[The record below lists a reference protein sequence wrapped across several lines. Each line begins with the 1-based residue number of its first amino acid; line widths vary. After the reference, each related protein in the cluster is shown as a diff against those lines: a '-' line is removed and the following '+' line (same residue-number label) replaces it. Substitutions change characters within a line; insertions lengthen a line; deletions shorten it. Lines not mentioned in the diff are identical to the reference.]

1 MYCSNCGKGLYED
14 DKFCVNCGAPV
25 KTRELERE
33 SDGLAPFL
41 NSAAPNPHPEQ
52 ARRNTAEPFEED
64 YSLFIG
70 KRAEEYLLLWK
81 EDRHWNW
88 PAFLFGGY
96 WLLYRGMYLYFL
108 LYLICL
114 SLLVNVI
121 RYLTFP
127 AYYLSNG
134 VVWTVIAAHFVL
146 QVVFAAFANQIYFHH
161 AQRKIRSLNVRFD
174 RYPDLRKEKIESAGE
189 TSLYIPIA
197 LAVLPILI
205 GIVSFLLYTAHI
217 YKEIN
222 QEIRIMEQETSL
234 RRSLETTDGAIRPA

>member
-14 DKFCVNCGAPV
+14 DKFCVSCGTPV
-25 KTRELERE
+25 KPREFEKE
-33 SDGLAPFL
+33 EGGLSPVQHSAP
-41 NSAAPNPHPEQ
+41 SHHHADSTP
-52 ARRNTAEPFEED
+52 RNTVEPSEED
-64 YSLFIG
+64 YTLFVG
-70 KRAEEYLLLWK
+70 KRAEDYLLLWR

-96 WLLYRGMYLYFL
+96 WLLYRGLYLYFL
-108 LYLICL
+108 LYLVCL

-121 RYLTFP
+121 RSLTFP

-146 QVVFAAFANQIYFHH
+146 QVVFAAFANQIYLHH

-197 LAVLPILI
+197 LAVLPVLI
-205 GIVSFLLYTAHI
+205 GIVSFLLYSAHI

-222 QEIRIMEQETSL
+222 QEIRNMEQGTSL
-234 RRSLETTDGAIRPA
+234 MESVETTAVAAKAV